1 VPWPSFTLAGCPTG
15 TTAACGTYYQI
26 TAGTLVAPCGGAS
39 PAAYGLGT
47 NASTAAYVLYYNA
60 YTTQWVITTPL
71 NALICG
77 SSPVTSAN
85 ATVYGPAAGQATLAA
100 ALAQTWTY
108 WAAGAQ
114 TPFTGAFAASP
125 PAEPNLLALSVSFEG
140 SFYDAAV
147 GGSGS
152 GAATGV
158 TFVPG
163 AFGYAA
169 SFSGVAGQ
177 NVSYPYYPGSN
188 VPMTLSVW
196 VNPAVFT
203 TTALTLCSGT
213 YASLTAA
220 LNADFTAAAF
230 TWYYWLPSQTNLASG
245 VTLTANTWNHVAIVT
260 NSSLGISLYVNGTL
274 RASAVGT
281 AAAPSLSQYMVL
293 GTSGDGSNRYFNGMM
308 DELNVYSGAL
318 SAQQIANLY
327 TCNVLAGCTT
337 APSPPPSPPPPSPP
351 PPPIGT
357 QTCATTFGLQCVA
370 WYDGADA
377 SSMTLKPNNGTGS
390 VIASWN
396 DKSGNGQTLL
406 STGLQPALLLPGGF
420 GPFMWNLA
428 EMKSTSYV
436 ASMSGMYTAC
446 LSVYGFSA
454 PGAISTLWSKG
465 SGSGIGAGTKNMI
478 TQGATCINL
487 QCQGT
492 TNVNTACTTPTPA
505 YLNTFCFSVN
515 SAATTTTYLNG
526 TAVSSP
532 TVTSSSADAGSV
544 FTLGSYTTYATWPT
558 APAYYLEFVHFPSAL
573 SAAQVASVSSIL
585 QNKWT
590 ALLPVPSS
598 PAPFYAGS
606 SGTGGLAGTLYS
618 NLFAG
623 QTSWPYLSATSSS
636 ACQTTSYPFLNN
648 LWQGCTNSGMYQWT
662 ATGYINVPLSGT
674 YVFEWSVTVG
684 SCYLWVGA
692 AAAAPLNSLNKGATL
707 LNSTLNTWVS
717 ASATLTA
724 PSLAPITFLCD
735 PLTAGIQWTF
745 NIVQPNNVVMGAASL
760 MFASAPPP
768 PTPPSPPPPPRPPLA
783 YMVSPPPPGPPPS
796 PMPPPSSPSPPP
808 LSPPPPPGP
817 PPPPP
822 APPPAVVYMGFM
834 PPLAPGLTPYLHYGN
849 FYAGNPCNSTNS
861 SVVTNVS
868 LANGVASM
876 QLVELSPGAGAAY
889 PMNASGSRCDTFTTA
904 LRSWGNTPAA
914 ASPDVMTAGP
924 LPLNASSGLTFVL
937 WFQFTCVQLGVNAQN
952 YAPYQSCGVAGSSTV
967 GTTLLQAP
975 SLALGFV
982 PAGTSAKS
990 SAISLTITASNA
1002 SAIALPFYGTT
1013 LGAVSVSATWGGCVA
1028 TADFPSTAFSLLTS
1042 SYDHSMLA
1050 LSIGQYGGVSLAI
1063 NNDFLTLATNGH
1075 ASCYQGYPF
1084 FPGTQTGTLVLNKTN
1099 AAFVVQPGI
1108 TTVYAD
1114 YFGFDDLQA

>member
-1 VPWPSFTLAGCPTG
+1 MWPAFTLANCSAPV
-15 TTAACGTYYQI
+15 TAACGTYYPI
-26 TAGTLVAPCGGAS
+26 SGGTLAAPCGNAS
-39 PAAYGLGT
+39 LTAYGLGV
-47 NASTAAYVLYYNA
+47 NPAAAAYVLYYNTYA
-60 YTTQWVITTPL
+60 TQWIVATTW
-71 NALICG
+71 NASSCG
-77 SSPVTSAN
+77 AGAAATAAN
-85 ATVYGPAAGQATLAA
+85 ASLFTPAGTAPTLTAALSSTWSYFAPAAT
-100 ALAQTWTY
+100 
-108 WAAGAQ
+108 
-114 TPFTGAFAASP
+114 AFAGTFTASP

-147 GGSGS
+147 GGSGT
-152 GAATGV
+152 GMGTGV
-158 TFVPG
+158 SFVPG
-163 AFGYAA
+163 IFGYAA

-177 NVSYPYYPGSN
+177 NISYPYYPATN
-188 VPMTLSVW
+188 VPLTVSVW

-203 TTALTLCSGT
+203 TTALALCSG
-213 YASLTAA
+213 AFTANTVA
-220 LNADFTAAAF
+220 LNADFTTAAF
-230 TWYYWLPSQTNLASG
+230 SWYYSMPATLTALASG
-245 VTLTANTWNHVAIVT
+245 TTITAGTWTHVVLVT
-260 NSSLGISLYVNGTL
+260 NASYGLSLYVNGTL
-274 RASAVGT
+274 RASATGT
-281 AAAPSLSQYMVL
+281 GAAAPSLSQQLVL
-293 GTSGDGSNRYFNGMM
+293 GTSGDGTNRYFNGLL
-308 DELNVYSGAL
+308 DELKVYSTNF
-318 SAQQIANLY
+318 SAPQVQSLY
-327 TCNVLAGCTT
+327 TCNALACTT
-337 APSPPPSPPPPSPP
+337 PPSPPPSPPPSSPP
-351 PPPIGT
+351 PPPIAT

-436 ASMSGMYTAC
+436 ASMSGAYTAC

-505 YLNTFCFSVN
+505 YLNTFCVSVN

-532 TVTSSSADAGSV
+532 TVTSSNADAGSV

-558 APAYYLEFVHFPSAL
+558 APAYYLEFVHFPFAL
-573 SAAQVASVSSIL
+573 SAAQVASVTSVL

-590 ALLPVPSS
+590 ALLPAPSS

-606 SGTGGLAGTLYS
+606 SGTGGLAGTLYN
-618 NLFAG
+618 NLVTG
-623 QTSWPYLSATSSS
+623 QTSWPDLSAASSS
-636 ACQTTSYPFLNN
+636 ACQTTSYPFINN
-648 LWQGCTNSGMYQWT
+648 LWQGCTSSGTYQWT
-662 ATGYINVPLSGT
+662 ATGYINVPLTGT
-674 YVFEWSVTVG
+674 YVFEWDVTVG
-684 SCYLWVGA
+684 SCYLWVGSSA
-692 AAAAPLNSLNKGATL
+692 ATPLNSLNKAATL
-707 LNSTLNTWVS
+707 LNSTLNTWVF

-745 NIVQPNNVVMGAASL
+745 NIVQPNNVAMGAASL
-760 MFASAPPP
+760 MFGSAPPP

-783 YMVSPPPPGPPPS
+783 YMVSPPPPSPPPS
-796 PMPPPSSPSPPP
+796 PLPPPSPPP

-861 SVVTNVS
+861 SVVANVS
-868 LANGVASM
+868 LANGVTSM
-876 QLVELSPGAGAAY
+876 QLVELSPGAGAGY

-924 LPLNASSGLTFVL
+924 LPLNALSGLTFVL
-937 WFQFTCVQLGVNAQN
+937 WFQFTCVQLGVNAQG
-952 YAPYQSCGVAGSSTV
+952 YSPYQTCAATGTSTV
-967 GTTLLQAP
+967 GTVLAQAP
-975 SLALGFV
+975 SLTLGWA
-982 PAGTSAKS
+982 PAATAAKS
-990 SAISLTITASNA
+990 SAFSLTMTASNA

-1013 LGAVSVSATWGGCVA
+1013 LGAVAVTATWAGCVA
-1028 TADFPSTAFSLLTS
+1028 SANFPSTAFALLTQ

-1050 LSIGQYGGVSLAI
+1050 VTFGEYGGVGVAI

-1084 FPGTQTGTLVLNKTN
+1084 FTGTQQGTLILNKTN

-1108 TTVYAD
+1108 TTLYAD
-1114 YFGFDDLQA
+1114 YFGFDDLQV